1 MSNLTLVFVKRHVP
15 ESGDDCGGH
24 AIVDGQVSDRSRSL
38 SIFNERHMSEFWMT
52 SAK

>member
-1 MSNLTLVFVKRHVP
+1 MSNLTLVFVRRHVP

-24 AIVDGQVSDRSRSL
+24 AIVDGHVSDRLS
-38 SIFNERHMSEFWMT
+38 SIFNERHMSEFRMT